1 MPYILYKTNGTV
13 LTTVEDAGLD
23 TTTDLQFVGRNYSGY
38 GQVQNE
44 NFLRLLENF
53 SNSTAPSKPLKGQV
67 WFDSSTNTLKFSY
80 NGQDFKGLANL
91 FVQDDAPLVS
101 SLNVGDLW
109 WDTSAAQLKLY
120 DGSSFPVIGP
130 ISPAT
135 LKAFW
140 SPDTVATDF
149 YSDLPILKASL
160 DNRIVSVVS
169 YRNFT
174 VTNALSL
181 YNEGFTSVKAGITLP
196 GADNVTGVSS
206 TATDAGYMLWGT
218 AAHSLYSYNSD
229 TANIATTASYAT
241 TATKIVVT
249 DVGST
254 TTNYF
259 LTFVSTA
266 TSGQNLS
273 MSGNVYYNP
282 STDVLNATAT
292 AAFYADLAERY
303 EADCVYEAGTV
314 LVIGGEK
321 EVTVTNQ
328 QADTSVI
335 GIVSTNPALMMN
347 SSAGSDETHPYI
359 ALKGRVPCKVI
370 GPVKRGEL
378 LVTSSKPGYAQA
390 FRYGDSP
397 NSVIGKAL
405 KENLEGLGM
414 IEVLVV

>member
-44 NFLRLLENF
+44 NFLKLLENF
-53 SNSTAPSKPLKGQV
+53 SSTSAPSKPLKGQI
-67 WFDSSTNTLKFSY
+67 WFDNNANTLRFSY

-91 FVQDDAPLVS
+91 FVQNSAPLVS
-101 SLNVGDLW
+101 SLIVGDLW
-109 WDTSAAQLKLY
+109 WDTSTAQLKLY

-149 YSDLPILKASL
+149 YSDLPILKATL
-160 DNRIVSVVS
+160 DNKIVSVVS

-196 GADNVTGVSS
+196 GADDTTGVS
-206 TATDAGYMLWGT
+206 ATNTNAGYMLWGT
-218 AAHSLYSYNSD
+218 AAHSFYSYNSD
-229 TANIATTASYAT
+229 FANRATTASYAT
-241 TATKIVVT
+241 TATNITVT

-259 LTFVSTA
+259 LTFVGTSTD
-266 TSGQNLS
+266 SQSLS
-273 MSGNVYYNP
+273 ISGNVFYNP

-303 EADCVYEAGTV
+303 EADAVYESGTV
-314 LVIGGEK
+314 LVVGGEK
-321 EVTVTNQ
+321 EVTTTAVY
-328 QADTSVI
+328 ADTRVA
-335 GIVSTNPALMMN
+335 GIVSKNPAYMMN
-347 SSAGSDETHPYI
+347 SAAGTDETHPYI

-370 GPVKRGEL
+370 GPIKKGDI
-378 LVTSSKPGYAQA
+378 LVTSAHPGYACAGQSA
-390 FRYGDSP
+390 FGGA
-397 NSVIGKAL
+397 VIGKAL
-405 KENLEGLGM
+405 EDKSEGFGI
-414 IEVLVV
+414 IEVKV